1 MRRIKK
7 MLVAEDNAADLE
19 LIRNA
24 FKSVNPNIEIVVVKD
39 GLELMEYF
47 KTESV
52 DSLGLLLLDMNIPH
66 MNGLEILKEFYVD
79 ELLKNIP
86 VIIFTSSEDSDKII
100 SCYEY
105 GANACIRKPQDL
117 NEFNRVIKAIAD
129 FWLEINVLPN
139 LKMPVM

>member
-19 LIRNA
+19 LIKNA
-24 FKSVNPNIEIVVVKD
+24 FRSVNPNIEIVVVKD

-47 KTESV
+47 KTETI

-86 VIIFTSSEDSDKII
+86 V
-100 SCYEY
+100 
-105 GANACIRKPQDL
+105 
-117 NEFNRVIKAIAD
+117 
-129 FWLEINVLPN
+129 VL
-139 LKMPVM
+139 